1 MNQEKKEIIVSIASP
16 AILLLLW
23 EIAAQAGWIDTRFF
37 PSPSS
42 IFGSLTR
49 MLLDGELWTH
59 ISISL
64 QRIIIGFLMGAIPG
78 VALGLLM
85 GTQPMVRAALEPL
98 VHATFP
104 IPKIAVLPLL
114 MLIFG
119 LGEGSKYAVI
129 AVTVIYMALI
139 NAYEGVRDI
148 PPIYMDVGHNY
159 GANRWLMFWDVALP
173 GAMPQIIAGLR
184 ISMGVSLLVIVAAE
198 FVGARSGIGFLIW
211 NSWQIFEVERM
222 YVGLAISA
230 VLGIISAGLFNWIE
244 KIAVPWRKPHAR
256 RRAVR
261 LKKAVPA
268 GGEGRG

>member
-1 MNQEKKEIIVSIASP
+1 MNQDKKEKLVSIASP
-16 AILLLLW
+16 IALLLIW
-23 EIAAQAGWIDTRFF
+23 EAAARLGWIDTRFF
-37 PSPSS
+37 PSPSAIS
-42 IFGSLTR
+42 ESLIR
-49 MLLDGELWTH
+49 MLVDGELWAH
-59 ISISL
+59 VSVSL
-64 QRIIIGFLMGAIPG
+64 QRIIIGFLLGAVPG
-78 VALGLLM
+78 VAIGLLM

-159 GANRWLMFWDVALP
+159 GANRWLMFKDVALP

-198 FVGARSGIGFLIW
+198 FVGARTGIGFLIW
-211 NSWQIFEVERM
+211 NSWQLFEVERM
-222 YVGLAISA
+222 YVGLAVSA
-230 VLGIISAGLFNWIE
+230 ILGILSASMFNWIE
-244 KIAVPWRKPHAR
+244 KAAVPWRKPTGR
-256 RRAVR
+256 RRAAR
-261 LKKAVPA
+261 LKRAS
-268 GGEGRG
+268 

>member
-1 MNQEKKEIIVSIASP
+1 MNQDKKEQLVSIASP
-16 AILLLLW
+16 IVLLLIW
-23 EIAAQAGWIDTRFF
+23 EAAARLAWIDTRFF
-37 PSPSS
+37 PPPSAIS
-42 IFGSLTR
+42 ESLMR
-49 MLLDGELWTH
+49 LLVDGELWTH
-59 ISISL
+59 VSVSL
-64 QRIIIGFLMGAIPG
+64 QRIVIGFLLGSVPG
-78 VALGLLM
+78 VAIGLLM

-129 AVTVIYMALI
+129 AVTVIYMSLI

-159 GANRWLMFWDVALP
+159 GANRWLMFKDVALP

-198 FVGARSGIGFLIW
+198 FVGARTGIGYLIW
-211 NSWQIFEVERM
+211 NSWQLFEVERM
-222 YVGLAISA
+222 YVGLAVSA
-230 VLGIISAGLFNWIE
+230 ILGIVSASMFNWIE
-244 KIAVPWRKPHAR
+244 RVAVPWRKPTGR
-256 RRAVR
+256 RRAAR
-261 LKKAVPA
+261 LKRVN
-268 GGEGRG
+268 